1 MVLIPGIVNKELSK
15 LNRASIQQEQI
26 KKVDSIQ
33 EIDSFVVI
41 GLSYKIN
48 EMLAIVDVLLKNYF
62 SKYVHTTQNN
72 IRELQSLIS
81 V

>member
-1 MVLIPGIVNKELSK
+1 MNKELSK

-41 GLSYKIN
+41 RLSYKIN
-48 EMLAIVDVLLKNYF
+48 EMLAIGEVLLKNYF